1 VTDDTHQRRQ
11 TRIGRRGVL
20 AGVSGIVCGAGATT
34 SVAAQETTEGQET
47 EGEET
52 EDDGQAQA
60 TREVVLQ
67 EQGDPW
73 DGNYTGQFLI
83 AAYRSDNQDAIPSAV
98 GDCEMDWGVGE
109 ALRYNGILVDRIRD
123 NPQRREMEMYVDGTA
138 SEIPRGSPFV
148 ITRKA
153 DCTSEF
159 IRLTIETVPPDR
171 AEEVEGTGP
180 TVEGGPDENGTE
192 TDTGGGMPGF
202 GALVAGAGIAG
213 GVAARALRGE
223 VGRQEE

>member
-1 VTDDTHQRRQ
+1 M
-11 TRIGRRGVL
+11 GRRGFL
-20 AGVSGIVCGAGATT
+20 AGVSGVACGVGATT
-34 SVAAQETTEGQET
+34 TAAAQETTEGQET
-47 EGEET
+47 EDGEGT
-52 EDDGQAQA
+52 EDGGQAQA

-109 ALRYNGILVDRIRD
+109 AARYNGVLVDRIRD
-123 NPQRREMEMYVDGTA
+123 NPQRREIEMYVDGTA
-138 SEIPRGSPFV
+138 SEIPRGTPFM

-171 AEEVEGTGP
+171 AEEAEGTGP
-180 TVEGGPDENGTE
+180 TVEGGSDGNGTD

-202 GALVAGAGIAG
+202 GALVAGAGIVG
-213 GVAARALRGE
+213 GTAVRLLRSDTGATDD
-223 VGRQEE
+223 